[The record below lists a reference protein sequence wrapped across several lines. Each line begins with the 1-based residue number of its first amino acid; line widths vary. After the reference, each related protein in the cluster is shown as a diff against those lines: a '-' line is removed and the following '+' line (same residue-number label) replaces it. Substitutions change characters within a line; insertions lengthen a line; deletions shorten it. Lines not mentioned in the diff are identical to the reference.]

1 MLSVR
6 PRINKLAFH
15 LFGRSLHPELFEVQ
29 ASRTSEREHYQ
40 IRYQITNVGHVIS
53 VNVGGVMLTE
63 LSAAAQQPL
72 PRQRLLMSHDVAGR
86 RTDEVVYR
94 DRIRYCCDFQLEQVD
109 SRCFL
114 AFQQAL
120 AQQTECDGLLYQ
132 FQSSGR
138 LAFGAMSYVNVETRC
153 RSIRIRAFHT
163 FPDTCSMVKS
173 SSLIELL

>member
-1 MLSVR
+1 
-6 PRINKLAFH
+6 

-29 ASRTSEREHYQ
+29 ASRGSEREHYQ
-40 IRYQITNVGHVIS
+40 VRYHITNVGHIVC
-53 VNVGGVMLTE
+53 VNVGGVLLTE

-72 PRQRLLMSHDVAGR
+72 PRQRLLMSHDFGLQ
-86 RTDEVVYR
+86 RTDEVIYR
-94 DRIRYCCDFQLEQVD
+94 ERIRYHCDFQLEQVD
-109 SRCFL
+109 ARCFL

-138 LAFGAMSYVNVETRC
+138 LSFGAMSYVNVETRC

-163 FPDTCSMVKS
+163 FPDTCTMVKS

>member
-6 PRINKLAFH
+6 PRINKLTLH

-29 ASRTSEREHYQ
+29 ASRSSEREHYQ
-40 IRYQITNVGHVIS
+40 IRYHITNVGHIIS
-53 VNVGGVMLTE
+53 ANMGGVLLTE
-63 LSAAAQQPL
+63 LSAAPQQPL
-72 PRQRLLMSHDVAGR
+72 PSQRLLMSHDFAGR
-86 RTDEVVYR
+86 RTDKVVYR
-94 DRIRYCCDFQLEQVD
+94 DRIRYSCDFQLEQVE

-120 AQQTECDGLLYQ
+120 TQQTECDGLLYQ

-153 RSIRIRAFHT
+153 RSIRVRAFHT
-163 FPDTCSMVKS
+163 FPDTCCMVKS
-173 SSLIELL
+173 SSLIELI